1 MVNIN
6 LNILNSCSSTN
17 DIAFKAAQKGAKEGD
32 SYLAYEQTKGRGRNN
47 NLWISMKGNLFLS
60 TIIKPKSNKSCWYQ
74 LSSIIGFSILDVLY
88 ELGVNKDIIEFK
100 WPNDV
105 LVDKRKISGV
115 LLESSHDFIIAGIG
129 LNVLEVPTLDEKWKT
144 TKLNDYIDKKI
155 SLEGIGLKILN
166 KIFVNYTLWA
176 KNGFGI
182 FYNKINPYIKNINE
196 CINFKISSKSKL
208 IKGVFLGLGING
220 GLKIKN
226 NNDIIEYFSID
237 NFSFPKDD
245 FK

>member
-1 MVNIN
+1 M
-6 LNILNSCSSTN
+6 
-17 DIAFKAAQKGAKEGD
+17 
-32 SYLAYEQTKGRGRNN
+32 
-47 NLWISMKGNLFLS
+47 
-60 TIIKPKSNKSCWYQ
+60 
-74 LSSIIGFSILDVLY
+74 
-88 ELGVNKDIIEFK
+88 
-100 WPNDV
+100 
-105 LVDKRKISGV
+105 
-115 LLESSHDFIIAGIG
+115 
-129 LNVLEVPTLDEKWKT
+129 PTLDEKWKT

-155 SLEGIGLKILN
+155 SLEGIGIKILN
-166 KIFVNYTLWA
+166 KIFINYTLWA

-226 NNDIIEYFSID
+226 KNDIIEYFSID

-245 FK
+245 IK